1 MKKRAVE
8 LFESEIRTDFQQ
20 RLEKIDASIH
30 LGDDVAPSV
39 SMPVDLFRSAISMT
53 VSASE
58 S

>member
-1 MKKRAVE
+1 MKKRVVK
-8 LFESEIRTDFQQ
+8 LFEPEIRTDFQQ

-30 LGDDVAPSV
+30 LCDGVVPSV
-39 SMPVDLFRSAISMT
+39 STPADLFRPAISIS

>member
-8 LFESEIRTDFQQ
+8 LLESEIRTDFQQ

-30 LGDDVAPSV
+30 LCDDVAPSV